1 MGTGHAMH
9 GRSTMQV
16 SDTAVLVGALGLV
29 DIQKA
34 STVFCIRQS
43 AAKKRSLVMTRMSQ
57 VTH

>member
-1 MGTGHAMH
+1 MH